1 MSQALATPK
10 APKGIRRG
18 KDEIALQWLSGVC
31 IGVIGLLCLLPFV
44 MVVSASLSS
53 EMAIQLNGFSLLPRD
68 FSLDAYRSVF
78 QNPGV
83 IARAYLNTICLT
95 IVGTICGLFIQSM
108 TAYVLAR
115 REFKWRNFFSLFF
128 YFTTLFSGGLVSSYI
143 LVTQYL
149 HLKNNYLALLL
160 PFFFSTYNLLIM
172 KSYISGI
179 PDDLISSAKID
190 GAGEF
195 RTYAVIIMPMI
206 KPALATVGLF
216 IALGIW
222 NDWYNAMLYISN
234 DSMKPLQYILYEK
247 VNNIEAY
254 KRLLQSGNIST
265 AAVDSVSI
273 PTQTLKMA
281 LTIVVT
287 GPIILLYPLV
297 QKYYV
302 QGMTIGAVKG

>member
-1 MSQALATPK
+1 MSNVLSAKK
-10 APKGIRRG
+10 ASKGIRRG
-18 KDEIALQWLSGVC
+18 KDEIALQAISCTCVGL
-31 IGVIGLLCLLPFV
+31 IGILCLLPFV
-44 MVVSASLSS
+44 MVISASLSS
-53 EMAIQLNGFSLLPRD
+53 EQAIQLHGFSLLPRD
-68 FSLDAYRSVF
+68 FTLAAYKSVF

-83 IARAYLNTICLT
+83 IVRAYTVTICLT
-95 IVGTICGLFIQSM
+95 ITGTAIGLFVQSM

-115 REFKWRNFFSLFF
+115 KDFKWRNAFSLFF

-149 HLKNNYLALLL
+149 HLKNTYLALLL
-160 PFFFSTYNLLIM
+160 PFVFSTYNLLIM

-179 PDDLISSAKID
+179 PDDLIAAAKID
-190 GAGEF
+190 GCGEF
-195 RTYAVIIMPMI
+195 RTYLVIIMPMI

-222 NDWYNAMLYISN
+222 NDWYNAMLYITD

-247 VNNIEAY
+247 INNIEAY
-254 KRLLQSGNIST
+254 KRLLESGTVSSE
-265 AAVDSVSI
+265 AVNAVSL